1 MNYQSKAWMKRISK
15 FRKYKNQ
22 AKGEASGKARLNTRA
37 VIQIMNAIAA
47 ARNFWCFEYSIS
59 ERHWYHIR
67 AGKRWSHL

>member
-22 AKGEASGKARLNTRA
+22 AKGERHPKHRLTEKEVMRIRKNPSWLRLY
-37 VIQIMNAIAA
+37 ICE
-47 ARNFWCFEYSIS
+47 RHGIS

-67 AGKRWSHL
+67 QGKRWSHL